1 MDKSQKEIQSGV
13 PAQFD
18 VSALSAIFYSSGRR
32 GVRIFGLPPEQLSMA
47 TIALILLGIPLA
59 FILAMMP
66 FWDRVG
72 DFALLKNVNHSIAP
86 AIDGLAYDY
95 RSIALPRFP
104 LKRFLIASTAMVE
117 LIFLVK
123 FVALF
128 ARKVRKHA
136 LFVWTCFDRTKIFQY
151 FGASGLIF
159 FGLWYVLFFNW
170 EILVLLNS
178 SGRAVGR
185 LFPYLAIAMPITAAI
200 FGHMAAIV
208 GLGAWRTASRK
219 LRSVRKMC
227 APIDGDHLFR
237 LKTTSRSD

>member
-1 MDKSQKEIQSGV
+1 
-13 PAQFD
+13 
-18 VSALSAIFYSSGRR
+18 
-32 GVRIFGLPPEQLSMA
+32 
-47 TIALILLGIPLA
+47 
-59 FILAMMP
+59 MP
-66 FWDRVG
+66 FWDRVA

-117 LIFLVK
+117 LIFLVN

-159 FGLWYVLFFNW
+159 FGLWYVLFFQLGNIGAFEFFW
-170 EILVLLNS
+170 PRS
-178 SGRAVGR
+178 R
-185 LFPYLAIAMPITAAI
+185 PIVSL
-200 FGHMAAIV
+200 FGHSNADHGSHIRPYGGDCWTGSMANRIAKTKIGSQDV
-208 GLGAWRTASRK
+208 RT
-219 LRSVRKMC
+219 
-227 APIDGDHLFR
+227 D
-237 LKTTSRSD
+237 